1 MKLETDY
8 IVQAIK
14 QLNSNAQNRIVGDTL
29 DNCTI
34 EWIVGNEISKDDI
47 KSKIDEIKASEQSE
61 ETETANAKTSG
72 KAKLKSGD
80 ALTDAEIS
88 ALFGD

>member
-14 QLNSNAQNRIVGDTL
+14 QLNPNAQNRIVGDTL

-34 EWIVGNEISKDDI
+34 EWIVGDEISKDDI
-47 KSKIDEIKASEQSE
+47 KSKIDEIKDNEL
-61 ETETANAKTSG
+61 TEATATANKKASG
-72 KAKLKSGD
+72 KQKLKDLGLD
-80 ALTDAEIS
+80 DAEIN
-88 ALFGD
+88 ALIGA

>member
-34 EWIVGNEISKDDI
+34 EWIVGDEISKDDI

-61 ETETANAKTSG
+61 ETEKANAKTSG
-72 KAKLKSGD
+72 KQKLKDLGLD
-80 ALTDAEIS
+80 DDEIKALMGA
-88 ALFGD
+88 